1 MEIWQKSAGAR
12 PKDRPN
18 ADRQGANR
26 QDVDRQIKRDLI
38 GYPYPVSTLYPPCVR
53 LVSGLDWTFSTGAGG
68 GLV

>member
-1 MEIWQKSAGAR
+1 MESWQKSAGAR

-38 GYPYPVSTLYPPCVR
+38 GYPYTVSTLYPP
-53 LVSGLDWTFSTGAGG
+53 
-68 GLV
+68 